1 MIEEVIKNALGFIAS
16 ITGIIGFVPQI
27 YKAYST
33 KSTADLSMG
42 MLINYAICCITW
54 AGYGFIE
61 NTAFVLYSNILGA
74 IVSFISIGQKIYYD
88 KKSTI

>member
-1 MIEEVIKNALGFIAS
+1 MIEEIIKNILGFIAS
-16 ITGIIGFVPQI
+16 ITGIIGFIPQI

-33 KSTADLSMG
+33 KSTSDLSMG

-61 NTAFVLYSNILGA
+61 NASFVLYSNILGA

-88 KKSTI
+88 YKKRV